1 MEDTNTTPIDGDSTG
16 AEVSDSTG
24 TEATTG
30 TDGPIET
37 PTQSTPSAAEPIQP
51 AGATV
56 DPAPPVAPSVRG
68 DRWTRPRNGRIL
80 AGVAAGVAQRTQ
92 LPPWFVRATFVVTAV
107 AGGFGLAAYLAAW
120 ALMPQEGER
129 EAAAD
134 EWKERFE
141 QADSPSKKL
150 GLGLIALG
158 VVIALGTTGILSSP
172 LALAALLVVAGLALT
187 RPNPDHH

>member
-1 MEDTNTTPIDGDSTG
+1 MEDTNTTPTNDEGAPSGELDSIDL
-16 AEVSDSTG
+16 
-24 TEATTG
+24 EATPVVAVPV
-30 TDGPIET
+30 DVPAET
-37 PTQSTPSAAEPIQP
+37 TPSADESTQP
-51 AGATV
+51 VEAAAHV
-56 DPAPPVAPSVRG
+56 PPLLAPPTRG
-68 DRWTRPRNGRIL
+68 DRWTRPRHGRIL
-80 AGVAAGVAQRTQ
+80 AGVAAGVAQRTE
-92 LPPWFVRATFVVTAV
+92 LPLWFVRAVFVVTAI

-134 EWKERFE
+134 GWKERFD

-187 RPNPDHH
+187 RPSPDHH